1 MSELR
6 QFIQDLR
13 SRGVE
18 LTVEASKL
26 KVKINAKHAS
36 GEKPASAQ
44 LLEVLTKEEV
54 ERLKVEKAK
63 IIPYLTQ
70 PFMEQ
75 VPEPSQSH
83 LEKDDGLAKISLSHS
98 QQSLW
103 TLNKYMANS
112 AAFNM
117 LFACKLPADVNL
129 RALQTVCKLLVE
141 RHSQLRTSFKEDA
154 GQVYQSV
161 QGQTTLAFKKYTLT
175 AEQADSLASQ
185 NGGENGDNS
194 NYDHAVQILFEKL
207 ADETFD
213 FSKPAI
219 KFIWI
224 EVAGESEQKYFGTL
238 VHHLVADFFSY
249 QIILAEISALYKAV
263 VCRENIQLPSGG
275 HNYSQW
281 VTLENDYLAS
291 EQYHADLKYWQ
302 QRLQAPLPVLSI
314 TTDYQR
320 PKVFSFNGAFSQFEI
335 DAEIA
340 EKIKQYAK
348 AKAVTPSNLL
358 LAIYGLFLA
367 DEAKQ
372 SEVMIGTPTGG
383 RLEQG
388 FEWVVG
394 DFSNTIVLRMQLS
407 QATAIESMIFG
418 LKQQLLEGMSHQ
430 KLPFSHL
437 VEKLQPVRSTQHAP
451 LFQAM
456 FLWHQPNE
464 KLLQQL
470 LGEQQSV
477 LQEVLPVSGPRG
489 VSYDLMLSVVDARD
503 GMQCNWGYSSDLFDE
518 ERVDCF
524 HARFIQL
531 VEAVISDDHH
541 YCSELVELEGDSYFS
556 SVSQSQ
562 ELALRAELLAWSGI
576 QDLSVIK
583 GSQDQWL
590 IAVCLERDEFFIPVA
605 DKLQD
610 LMNEK
615 GYELSAILPVAKIAL
630 DWSRARWLSWFNQQ
644 PQITPQITPQWRK
657 DSAQILSARFLTLQG
672 DGADA
677 EFNDNKALFEV
688 NHIVQ
693 WPLVDKVH
701 LNVDLGLPWR
711 FVQSEIKVS
720 ERLGDAKSS
729 ANKVESDLAQV
740 CMAPLPQQSQRQ
752 SLLDVLE
759 TFVQHEGSAV
769 FHFYEAKEM
778 SVRGGSLFAA
788 WERAGKADIDS
799 SISVGDYGNGVVLT
813 VCKQM
818 FWQRA
823 CQLAA
828 SLADQGVEAGD
839 YLLVSTQSAIDQLS
853 AFWAAI
859 LLGAKYVPLLK
870 SSGKSEQAFEQK
882 LQSVVSM
889 LGVQWILSNDAELVC
904 SDVDLAGVSC
914 LSFPQDIPTPD
925 SVDVSVYR
933 RNNAADEVAVIA
945 LTSGSTGVPKAVP
958 LTQGQ
963 IYHQLVGY
971 NHLLETDTNDLFLN
985 WMPLDHAAALIMM
998 HLQALYSGA
1007 SQLQVPTL
1015 DVLSEPKLLLNLIS
1029 EFKVTTTWSPN
1040 FAFNLLTQ
1048 LTDVSCDAEKQALNV
1063 SGKRVDLTSIRR
1075 WINGGEA
1082 ISLSAMENFLDAFE
1096 DYGLKPHAIA
1106 PSWGMSETC
1115 SGVVI
1120 DTHFDFNSHRSLG
1133 AIHVGKPIPGFD
1145 LRIVNE
1151 TGQIVCSGEVGK
1163 LQVRGDCVI
1172 PAYLKPLNV
1181 DGEWNNNDVFSDAWF
1196 DVGDYASLVEGQLI
1210 IRGRNSDAIIVNGLN
1225 YYSSEVEAEV
1235 MQTGVVQ
1242 PGLVAAVA
1250 MRFEGD
1256 DTDRLAIAYCP
1267 LLDDVNNAQGFYEDV
1282 HSNTAL
1288 LAKNHVVIAERVRS
1302 GIGLEAEF
1310 IIALAARQFPRTSL
1324 GKVQHK
1330 VIKRRLYDG
1339 EFDQA
1344 LALSDH
1350 LGRRTRSVDPGYYLP
1365 QNTKL
1370 ECLHLSPKIQA
1381 SPIWVVGTTVD
1392 HQSRFEEHYAAY
1404 KFRSDDRVANL
1415 QANPACL
1422 ESDLRFFSNQDEL
1435 HNALRSTASN
1445 LNAITLVLIH
1455 ENETTRPFELNIQQ
1469 QLLATL
1475 IDRCDGID
1483 VVGCFI
1489 GDLNSTDATA
1499 SKLFW
1504 QTAALEHTA
1513 IHYGSI
1519 TFSNKESWQSALVP
1533 LLFSETAGLEI
1544 SYQHNHWM
1552 QRKLAALPIP
1562 AAEDLRHCVES
1573 FKSRQSA
1580 AVIIGCGALALG
1592 VAEVLLAELNKPV
1605 YLVGRRARD
1614 EVKEIAFTRL
1624 MNKYSDRVFYHRAD
1638 ATDLVQLSG
1647 ALDTIVDHAADC
1659 SVDTVF
1665 QLAGIYEEQELLSL
1679 QADHFASLA
1688 QMKLVIAQNLDNYFS
1703 TRTAAEIIHF
1713 SSVNGT
1719 WTASGVYAYALQ
1731 NALLEQF
1738 CRNSFQATKAIKHRA
1753 LALPVWQ
1760 NEAGNGVGA
1769 GGGLTNLAVSLAE
1782 SKGFIPLRTQT
1793 DFPRLVQL
1801 VLFTADQAV
1810 VYVGLNAAAPMIR
1823 SQLLEPPEAMHHC
1836 VVTPVADA
1844 LDVGGCSTQLQRL
1857 QAQSPTLEDHGGRAV
1872 PLLWSSDDDLRIDSA
1887 LLQAQSRTVVAP
1899 SQPLEQE
1906 LHAIWQAILPV
1917 SEFGVEDNF
1926 FALGGHSLS
1935 ATRVVGRIREQ
1946 LQIPLAV
1953 NELFQHPTIRELAQ
1967 RLAKMQSG
1975 EGSDN
1980 IVPVPR
1986 QEKMPLSFAQQRLWF
2001 LYTLEGVSAT
2011 YNIPAAVR
2019 MRGPLQLTALQR
2031 ALQSIIE
2038 RQEIMRCYFQAN
2050 NEGGSICV
2058 AEKLAFKLEVETAPS
2073 EDTEAWVHQIYEYE
2087 AATGFNLTEAPL
2099 FRVRLLQLSEQ
2110 EHVFIMSTH
2119 HIVSDGWS
2127 VGVFIQEL
2135 VSFYSAYVRN
2145 TKAALPDLP
2154 IQYLDFV
2161 QWQQTWFES
2170 DEVNQ
2175 QINYWV
2181 EKLKAA
2187 PPILDLP
2194 TDFPRPAI
2202 QRYVGAEQHF
2212 SLTGDELAGFKR
2224 FCDSQGVTLYMFLL
2238 ASFNVLLFRHSQQQD
2253 ISVGTPVA
2261 NRSRAELEP
2270 LLGLF
2275 VNTLVMRNSV
2285 DSEQTFMQLLESV
2298 KTTALEA
2305 FNHQEAPFERV
2316 VEILQPDRS
2325 LSHSPL
2331 FQVMFILQNAPMDEL
2346 TLLDL
2351 ELSPIERES
2360 TVAKYD
2366 LTLQFVEYAGE
2377 LKGALEFNR
2386 DLFSRDTIERM
2397 IRQLREILR
2406 FVVTHPESA
2415 ISEIP
2420 LLDRRSEVEMLQ
2432 AWNNTTIP
2440 LDTSAPFYQQI
2451 LSQCQQRPNAIAVE
2465 VNEQS
2470 YSYADLAKEIERI
2483 SSALWA
2489 RGVSVGDLVAVTLER
2504 GFGLVASLVA
2514 VLRTGAAY
2522 IPIDPEYPEERVKYM
2537 LEHAQPKVVLANNA
2551 VAERLGLEGETVLLL
2566 EELSNACE
2574 NSEQYLSQAVLP
2586 SEHDLAYVI
2595 YTSGSTGKPKGV
2607 KIHHGAILNLL
2618 EYFARLLAV
2627 KPGERWLAVTSLSFD
2642 IATLEIFLPLM
2653 KGATISLATFGQSMR
2668 GDWLLEQ
2675 ICERE
2680 IDYLQATPATWQLL
2694 IESDWKRFAPT
2705 HLTALC
2711 GGEALKKNLAGKILP
2726 QVQRLYNV
2734 YGPTETTVWSLSHE
2748 VTELNSNIV
2757 EIGKP
2762 LDNTYLVVVD
2772 QKNKPVPVGVAG
2784 ELLIGGLGVG
2794 KGYLRREDLTSERFI
2809 ENPIADDFMQRHA
2822 PIMYRTGDV
2831 VRYRA
2836 DGTLVYLD
2844 RLDHQVKIRGFR
2856 IELGEVEA
2864 ALISHQSVS
2873 SAVAMPRPQDD
2884 GSGNLLVAYVVMK
2897 SAQKFSANKL
2907 KEWVSHQLPHYM
2919 VPSIVASIDAFPLTP
2934 NGKVDRKALPDIKS
2948 LACYEDRIYV
2958 GPRDHIELKL
2968 IHLWEEVLNTGPISV
2983 TDNFFDLGGHSLLAM
2998 RLISRVQEVF
3008 NQALPMSLLFQ
3019 STNVE
3024 NMANYL
3030 RQSNEENRLAQKT
3043 ALVCIEA
3050 GDPSLAPLFLVHP
3063 AGGSVFCYREL
3074 ANALK
3079 TNQPV
3084 YGLQL
3089 PLDAKGEPV
3098 ESQIEAMATLYIDA
3112 IEDVFGDQQI
3122 ILGGWS
3128 MGGVTAFEMARQL
3141 ELRGRPP
3148 KLLMLIDSSEPNS
3161 YEYIEVLDELNLL
3174 VMMAME
3180 LGLQIHQLAFP
3191 RVVGV
3196 SDEEGLQYLLELCKD
3211 HGLLPQNFDIENIRD
3226 RLTLLRSNQDA
3237 QMSYRVGGYGG
3248 CITVIHAQQQVSI
3261 RTDQE
3266 YLGWKN
3272 HAGAIV
3278 TDETPGDHF
3287 SLIRKP
3293 NVGVLADILAKH
3305 MAPYLDAE
3313 SDVTT
3318 QPKQE
3323 RYAAEEE
3330 NA

>member
-1 MSELR
+1 MSELTR
-6 QFIQDLR
+6 FIQNLQ

-18 LTVEASKL
+18 LTVEANKL
-26 KVKINAKHAS
+26 KVKINTKHS
-36 GEKPASAQ
+36 SEKKHVAAQ
-44 LLEVLTKEEV
+44 LLEVLTKEEM
-54 ERLKVEKAK
+54 ERLKVEKTN
-63 IIPYLTQ
+63 IIRYLTQ
-70 PFMEQ
+70 PFLEE
-75 VPEPSQSH
+75 VPATIKSR
-83 LEKDDGLAKISLSHS
+83 LEKESSIEKNSLSHS

-103 TLNKYMANS
+103 TLNKYMPNS

-117 LFACKLPADVNL
+117 LFACKLPAGGNL
-129 RALQTVCKLLVE
+129 RALQTACKLLMD
-141 RHSQLRTSFKEDA
+141 RHPQLRTCFNEGA
-154 GQVYQSV
+154 GQVYQSI
-161 QGQTTLAFKKYTLT
+161 QDQTKLPFKKYALNADQVGSLT
-175 AEQADSLASQ
+175 TQDSEAGAE
-185 NGGENGDNS
+185 NS
-194 NYDHAVQILFEKL
+194 NYDTAVQVLFEKI
-207 ADETFD
+207 ADEPFD
-213 FSKPAI
+213 FSKPAV

-224 EVAGESEQKYFGTL
+224 EIDGEPEEKYFGTL

-281 VTLENDYLAS
+281 VMLESDYLAS
-291 EQYHADLKYWQ
+291 EEYQGDLDYWQ
-302 QRLQAPLPVLSI
+302 QRLEAPLPVLSLK
-314 TTDYQR
+314 TNAPR
-320 PKVFSFNGAFSQFEI
+320 PKVFSFKGAFSQFDIESSV
-335 DAEIA
+335 A
-340 EKIKQYAK
+340 EKIKQYVK
-348 AKAVTPSNLL
+348 AKGVTPSNLL

-372 SEVMIGTPTGG
+372 CEVMIGTPTGG

-407 QATAIESMIFG
+407 KATAIQAMILG
-418 LKQQLLEGMSHQ
+418 LKQQLLVGMAHQ

-464 KLLQQL
+464 KLLEQL
-470 LGEQQSV
+470 LGEQESV
-477 LQEVLPVSGPRG
+477 LQEVLPFSGPRG

-503 GMQCNWGYSSDLFDE
+503 GMQCNWGYSSDLFDA
-518 ERVDCF
+518 ERVESF
-524 HARFIQL
+524 HLRFIQL
-531 VEAVISDDHH
+531 IEAVLSDDHH
-541 YCSELVELEGDSYFS
+541 FCSELIELESESYLS
-556 SVSQSQ
+556 SVSQDQ
-562 ELALRAELLAWSGI
+562 ELALRTELLDWSGI
-576 QDLSVIK
+576 QDLNVIK

-590 IAVCLERDEFFIPVA
+590 IAACLEKDEFFIPLA

-615 GYELSAILPVAKIAL
+615 GYELCAFLPVAKIPL
-630 DWSRARWLSWFNQQ
+630 DWSRARWLSWFDQQ
-644 PQITPQITPQWRK
+644 PQITPQWRK
-657 DSAQILSARFLTLQG
+657 DSAQILSERFLALQG
-672 DGADA
+672 DGAA
-677 EFNDNKALFEV
+677 SKFNANKSLFEV
-688 NHIVQ
+688 NHLVQ
-693 WPLVDKVH
+693 WPLAEKVH
-701 LNVDLGLPWR
+701 VNVDLGLPWG
-711 FVQSEIKVS
+711 FLQTEVKVS
-720 ERLGDAKSS
+720 EALNNTKCSS
-729 ANKVESDLAQV
+729 NKDESELAQV
-740 CMAPLPQQSQRQ
+740 YAAPLPQQVQRG

-759 TFVQHEGSAV
+759 SFIQRDGSAD
-769 FHFYEAKEM
+769 FHFYEPEET
-778 SVRGGSLFAA
+778 SIRGSLFLAC
-788 WERAGKADIDS
+788 ERAGKGEFDS
-799 SISVGDYGNGVVLT
+799 NLGVEDHKRRRVMT
-813 VCKQM
+813 VSKEM
-818 FWQRA
+818 FWRRA
-823 CQLAA
+823 CQLAG
-828 SLADQGVEAGD
+828 SLEDRGVEAGD
-839 YLLVSTQSAIDQLS
+839 YLLVSAQSAVDQLS

-859 LLGAKYVPLLK
+859 LLGVKYVPLLK
-870 SSGKSEQAFEQK
+870 SSGKSEEAFEQK
-882 LQSVVSM
+882 LESVVSM
-889 LGVQWILSNDAELVC
+889 LGVQWLLTNDEELISSEIELSEVRI
-904 SDVDLAGVSC
+904 
-914 LSFPQDIPTPD
+914 LSFPHDIPPAE
-925 SVDVSVYR
+925 SLDVSAYR
-933 RNNAADEVAVIA
+933 RDSANDEVAVIA

-963 IYHQLVGY
+963 IHHQLVGF
-971 NHLLETDTNDLFLN
+971 NHLMETGENDQFLN

-998 HLQALYSGA
+998 HLQAVYSGA

-1015 DVLSEPKLLLNLIS
+1015 DVLSEPKLLLHLIS
-1029 EFKVTTTWSPN
+1029 EFKVTATWSPN

-1048 LTDVSCDAEKQALNV
+1048 LVDAGSDTEKQALAA
-1063 SGKRVDLTSIRR
+1063 SSERIDLSSIRR

-1082 ISLSAMENFLDAFE
+1082 ISLSAMENFLHAFSN
-1096 DYGLKPHAIA
+1096 YGLKPDAIA
-1106 PSWGMSETC
+1106 PAWGMSETC

-1120 DTHFDFNSHRSLG
+1120 DTNFNLNTHRSLG

-1151 TGQIVCSGEVGK
+1151 TGGVVSSGEVGQ
-1163 LQVRGDCVI
+1163 LQVRGGCVI
-1172 PAYLKPLNV
+1172 PAYLKPIIV
-1181 DGEWNNNDVFSDAWF
+1181 DDEWNNNDVFADGWF
-1196 DVGDYASLVEGQLI
+1196 DVGDYASLIDGQLI

-1225 YYSSEVEAEV
+1225 YYSSEVEFEV

-1242 PGLVAAVA
+1242 PGLVAAIA

-1256 DTDRLAIAYCP
+1256 DTDRLAIVYCP
-1267 LLDDVNNAQGFYEDV
+1267 LLEGVSSTEVSYE
-1282 HSNTAL
+1282 SINTNTAL
-1288 LAKNHVVIAERVRS
+1288 LTKNHSVIAEKVRATV
-1302 GIGLEAEF
+1302 GMEAEF
-1310 IIALAARQFPRTSL
+1310 IIALTPTQFPRTSL

-1330 VIKRRLYDG
+1330 VIKQRLYEG
-1339 EFDQA
+1339 EFDQV

-1350 LGRRTRSVDPGYYLP
+1350 FGRRTRSIDPGYYIP
-1365 QNTKL
+1365 QNKKL
-1370 ECLHLSPKIQA
+1370 ESLHLSPKVQA
-1381 SPIWVVGTTVD
+1381 SPIWVLGTTRD
-1392 HQSRFEEHYAAY
+1392 DQSRFEDLYVAY
-1404 KFRSDDRVANL
+1404 KFKSDYLYTNL
-1415 QANPACL
+1415 QEIQDCL
-1422 ESDLRFFSNQDEL
+1422 ESDLRFFSDQDEL
-1435 HNALRSTASN
+1435 QNALRSTDFN
-1445 LNAITLVLIH
+1445 LNAITLVLVKAS
-1455 ENETTRPFELNIQQ
+1455 ESTQPFDLNIQQ
-1469 QLLATL
+1469 SLLAALT
-1475 IDRCDGID
+1475 DRCNAID
-1483 VVGCFI
+1483 VIGCFI
-1489 GDLNSTDATA
+1489 GDLYSTEVAS

-1504 QTAALEHTA
+1504 QTAAQERPA
-1513 IHYGSI
+1513 INYGSLI
-1519 TFSNKESWQSALVP
+1519 LPDKESWESALVP
-1533 LLFSETAGLEI
+1533 LLFNKTAGLEI
-1544 SYQHNHWM
+1544 TYERNHWM
-1552 QRKLAALPIP
+1552 QRKLALLPIP
-1562 AAEDLRHCVES
+1562 DVEDLRHYAES
-1573 FKSRQSA
+1573 WISKDTA
-1580 AVIIGCGALALG
+1580 VVIIGCGALALG
-1592 VAEVLLAELNKPV
+1592 MAKVLIAEHNKRV
-1605 YLVGRRARD
+1605 YLVGRRARTAVN
-1614 EVKEIAFTRL
+1614 ESEFIRL
-1624 MNKYSDRVFYHRAD
+1624 MSDYSDQVFYLQAD
-1638 ATDLVQLSG
+1638 ATDLAQLTG
-1647 ALDTIVDHAADC
+1647 TLDTILDHAADY

-1679 QADHFASLA
+1679 QSDHFATLS
-1688 QMKLVIAQNLDNYFS
+1688 QMKLVIAQNLDSYFA
-1703 TRTAAEIIHF
+1703 TETAPEIIHF

-1719 WTASGVYAYALQ
+1719 WTAGGVYAYALQ

-1738 CRNSFQATKAIKHRA
+1738 CQKSFQGKGRIRHRA

-1760 NEAGNGVGA
+1760 NEEGSGVGA
-1769 GGGLTNLAVSLAE
+1769 GSSLTNLAVSLAE
-1782 SKGFIPLRTQT
+1782 SKGYIPLRMQS

-1801 VLFTADQAV
+1801 TLFTADQPV
-1810 VYVGLNAAAPMIR
+1810 VYVGLNAVAPMIR
-1823 SQLLEPPEAMHHC
+1823 SQLLQAPEAKYHC
-1836 VVTPVADA
+1836 VVTPVEGAI
-1844 LDVGGCSTQLQRL
+1844 DVGDSSAELQRL
-1857 QAQSPTLEDHGGRAV
+1857 QAQSATLEDLNGRLV
-1872 PLLWSSDDDLRIDSA
+1872 QLLWNSDGGLGMHSA
-1887 LLQAQSRTVVAP
+1887 LLQPQSRNVVSP
-1899 SQPLEQE
+1899 SRPLERE
-1906 LHAIWQAILPV
+1906 LHLIWQAILPV
-1917 SEFGVEDNF
+1917 SDFGVEDNF

-1946 LQIPLAV
+1946 LDIPLAV

-1975 EGSDN
+1975 QGSDS

-2001 LYTLEGVSAT
+2001 LYTLEGVGAT

-2019 MRGPLQLTALQR
+2019 MRGQLRLDALEQ
-2031 ALQSIIE
+2031 ALQSIID
-2038 RQEIMRCYFQAN
+2038 RQEIMRCYFQPE

-2058 AEKLAFKLEVETAPS
+2058 KEKLAFKLEVETTQS
-2073 EDTEAWVHQIYEYE
+2073 EDAEAWVHQIYEYE
-2087 AATGFNLTEAPL
+2087 AATGFNLTEPPL
-2099 FRVRLLQLSEQ
+2099 FRVRLLQLGAQ
-2110 EHVFIMSTH
+2110 EHVLIMNTH

-2145 TKAALPDLP
+2145 TKAALPEIP

-2175 QINYWV
+2175 QIDYWV
-2181 EKLKAA
+2181 GKLKAA
-2187 PPILDLP
+2187 PPMLDLP

-2202 QRYVGAEQHF
+2202 QRYVGAEEHF
-2212 SLTGDELAGFKR
+2212 SLTGEELNSFKR
-2224 FCDSQGVTLYMFLL
+2224 FCERHGVTLYMFLL
-2238 ASFNVLLFRHSQQQD
+2238 ASFNVLLHRHSQQED
-2253 ISVGTPVA
+2253 ITVGTPVA
-2261 NRSRAELEP
+2261 NRNRAELEP

-2275 VNTLVMRNSV
+2275 VNTLVMRNTV
-2285 DSEQTFMQLLESV
+2285 GSEQTFMQLLQTV
-2298 KTTALEA
+2298 KATALEA
-2305 FNHQEAPFERV
+2305 FDHQEAPFERV

-2360 TVAKYD
+2360 TVSKYD

-2386 DLFSRDTIERM
+2386 DLFTRDTIDRM
-2397 IRQLREILR
+2397 IRQLREILQ
-2406 FVVTHPESA
+2406 FVVAYPESA

-2420 LLDRRSEVEMLQ
+2420 LLDRTSEVEMLQ
-2432 AWNNTTIP
+2432 SWNDTKVP

-2451 LSQCQQRPNAIAVE
+2451 LSQSELHPNAIAIE
-2465 VNEQS
+2465 VDDQS
-2470 YSYADLAKEIERI
+2470 YTYADLAGEVERI
-2483 SSALWA
+2483 SSALWEQ
-2489 RGVSVGDLVAVTLER
+2489 GVSVGNLVAVTLER
-2504 GFGLVASLVA
+2504 GFSLVASLVA

-2522 IPIDPEYPEERVKYM
+2522 IPIDPEYPKERVKYM
-2537 LEHAQPKVVLANNA
+2537 LEHAQPKVVLSNRTVA
-2551 VAERLGLEGETVLLL
+2551 VRLGLTCGAVLLV
-2566 EELSNACE
+2566 EELSKP
-2574 NSEQYLSQAVLP
+2574 SEDSVHRLSKDVLP
-2586 SEHDLAYVI
+2586 AGDDLAYVI

-2607 KIHHGAILNLL
+2607 KIHHNAILNVL
-2618 EYFARLLAV
+2618 EYFGRLLEV

-2653 KGATISLATFGQSMR
+2653 KGATISLATSEQTMQ
-2668 GDWLLEQ
+2668 GDWLLKQ
-2675 ICERE
+2675 ISERG

-2694 IESDWKRFAPT
+2694 IESDWQSFAPT
-2705 HLTALC
+2705 NLIALC

-2734 YGPTETTVWSLSHE
+2734 YGPTETTVWSLTQE

-2762 LDNTYLVVVD
+2762 LDNTYLAVVD

-2784 ELLIGGLGVG
+2784 ELLIGGMGVG
-2794 KGYLRREDLTSERFI
+2794 KGYLHREDLTSERFI
-2809 ENPIADDFMQRHA
+2809 ENPIADDFIQRQA

-2844 RLDHQVKIRGFR
+2844 RIDHQVKIRGFR

-2864 ALISHQSVS
+2864 ALISHESVS
-2873 SAVAMPRPQDD
+2873 SAIAMPRTQGD
-2884 GSGNLLVAYVVMK
+2884 GSANLLVAYVVMRPE
-2897 SAQKFSANKL
+2897 QKFSANVL

-2948 LACYEDRIYV
+2948 LASYEDRIYV

-2968 IHLWEEVLNTGPISV
+2968 IHLWEDVLNTGPISV

-3050 GDPSLAPLFLVHP
+3050 GDPSLPPLFLVHP

-3074 ANALK
+3074 ANSLE

-3112 IEDVFGDQQI
+3112 IEEAFGDQQI

-3141 ELRGRPP
+3141 ELRGRRP
-3148 KLLMLIDSSEPNS
+3148 KLLMLIDSSAPDS

-3180 LGLQIHQLAFP
+3180 LGLQIHQLALP

-3237 QMSYRVGGYGG
+3237 QMSYHVGDYGG
-3248 CITVIHAQQQVSI
+3248 CITVIHAEQQVSI

-3266 YLGWKN
+3266 FLGWKN

-3305 MAPYLDAE
+3305 MEPYLDAGSE
-3313 SDVTT
+3313 
-3318 QPKQE
+3318 QAKNPKTE
-3323 RYAAEEE
+3323 DYAAEEE
-3330 NA
+3330 SA